1 VDDDGFRQLELAHA
15 LGGRAER
22 PRAATSSA
30 ADCKLVREK
39 SIFYLPFNANL
50 S

>member
-1 VDDDGFRQLELAHA
+1 MVGAVN
-15 LGGRAER
+15 
-22 PRAATSSA
+22 
-30 ADCKLVREK
+30 CKLVREK